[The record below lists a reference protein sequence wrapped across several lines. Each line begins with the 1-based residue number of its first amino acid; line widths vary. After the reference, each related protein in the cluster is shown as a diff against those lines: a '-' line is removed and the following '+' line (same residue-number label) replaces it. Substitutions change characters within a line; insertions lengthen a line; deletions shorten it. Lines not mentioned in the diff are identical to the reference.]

1 MLHPLRL
8 SRLSIALFFLL
19 LGAASAA
26 LADDLDCSRITL
38 GAQVERC
45 AQLDK
50 DRADAALNASY
61 QALLGRLQ
69 HQYQSQPLLE
79 QDYLGKLKN
88 AQRAWIK
95 YRDTSCVVEAFEVQP
110 GTPAHTT
117 LINTC
122 VSRLSRERA
131 RDLDRW
137 LPECCS

>member
-1 MLHPLRL
+1 MLYPLRL
-8 SRLSIALFFLL
+8 SRFSIVLFFWL
-19 LGAASAA
+19 LGGPSPA
-26 LADDLDCSRITL
+26 LADDLDCSRIPL
-38 GAQVERC
+38 GEQLEHC
-45 AQLDK
+45 AQLEK
-50 DRADAALNASY
+50 NRADAALNASY

-69 HQYQSQPLLE
+69 HQYQSHPLLE

-117 LINTC
+117 LINIC
-122 VSRLSRERA
+122 VSRLSRERT